1 MSLRSMENKRFKLLP
16 FKFTRINGKELLVS
30 ETGDFY
36 FAPEGTV
43 KKIVDRN
50 IAVDSE
56 LYKDLLSKYIICD
69 DYNAY
74 IQDIVAL
81 KLRTKKSFLDN
92 FTALHIFVLTL
103 RCNQKC
109 IYCQASSQYRPSK
122 KMDMSINDLDAAI
135 SLMLKSPN
143 PCITMEFQGGESSLA
158 LDLVEHAIIET
169 ERRNEE
175 IGKDIKYVIC
185 TNLVEV
191 SDKLITLCEKYN
203 VFVSTSLDG
212 PKYVHDYNR
221 GIRGSYDIFVKSLIT
236 MREKIGISMVSP
248 LMTTSDFSL
257 AYPIEIIDAYRA
269 LGFRNIFLRPL
280 NPYGRALKEDNWKNY
295 FIKFI
300 DFYKK
305 ALDYIIELNQKGEV
319 FTESFTA
326 MILRKILTPF
336 PIGFVDLQSP
346 AGIIN
351 SVIVYNYD
359 GNVYCS
365 DESRMMAENNDY
377 TFMLGSVHDSYES
390 LFYGEKAQELSKV
403 WATEYIAGC
412 SDCAFQQFCGADPVR
427 NYSTQGDWYGYRPTS
442 LFCMFHKEVIT
453 HLFSLIQKR
462 GNEVLPI
469 FRRWAYER

>member
-1 MSLRSMENKRFKLLP
+1 MKNNSFKLLP

-36 FAPEGTV
+36 FAPEGT
-43 KKIVDRN
+43 IRRIIGRN
-50 IAVDSE
+50 IPSDSD

-69 DYNAY
+69 EYNNVFL
-74 IQDIVAL
+74 QDILAL

-109 IYCQASSQYRPSK
+109 IYCQASSQYKPSK
-122 KMDMSINDLDAAI
+122 KMDMSIEDLDAAI

-158 LDLVEHAIIET
+158 LDLVEHAIVET
-169 ERRNEE
+169 EKQNEQL
-175 IGKDIKYVIC
+175 GKNIKYVIC
-185 TNLVEV
+185 TNLIDVT
-191 SDKLITLCEKYN
+191 DKLIYLCEKYQ

-212 PKYVHDYNR
+212 PKYVHDANR
-221 GIRGSYDIFVKSLIT
+221 GISGSYNIFVSSLNK
-236 MREKIGISMVSP
+236 MREKIGFSRISP
-248 LMTTSDFSL
+248 LMTTSDLSL
-257 AYPIEIIDAYRA
+257 SYPIEIIDSYRE
-269 LGFRNIFLRPL
+269 LGFKSIFLRPL
-280 NPYGRALKEDNWKNY
+280 NPYGRALNHEDWFDY
-295 FIKFI
+295 FKKFL
-300 DFYKK
+300 DFYKI
-305 ALDYIIELNQKGEV
+305 ALDYIIKINLSGER
-319 FTESFTA
+319 FTECFSA

-336 PIGFVDLQSP
+336 TIGFVDLQSP

-365 DESRMMAENNDY
+365 DESRMMAEKQDF
-377 TFMLGSVHDSYES
+377 TFCLGSVHDPYED
-390 LFYGEKAQELSKV
+390 LFYGKKAQQLSKV

-412 SDCAFQQFCGADPVR
+412 SDCAFQQYCGADPVR
-427 NYSTQGDWYGYRPTS
+427 NYSTQGDWYGFRPTS
-442 LFCMFHKEVIT
+442 LFCWFHREVIN
-453 HLFSLIQKR
+453 HLFSLIDKR
-462 GNEVLPI
+462 ENDVLPV